1 MDLPIQDENWTQNLR
16 AYGEHRKEM
25 WNANNE
31 PCGIWEWFYDA
42 EKTRRK
48 AVLTFVDDYP
58 VYMTCW
64 YESGKMK
71 EQGRYKDGF
80 PRWDGWAIWS
90 ENGELVL
97 DEKEE
102 SGWNP
107 IDAGYVAF
115 AITFTVT
122 TIFNWLTKK

>member
-1 MDLPIQDENWTQNLR
+1 
-16 AYGEHRKEM
+16 M
-25 WNANNE
+25 WYL
-31 PCGIWEWFYDA
+31 EWFYDA

-48 AVLTFVDDYP
+48 AVLTFDDTYP

-71 EQGRYKDGF
+71 EQGRYKDGS
-80 PRWDGWAIWS
+80 PRWDGWTIWS

-97 DEKEE
+97 GEKEE
-102 SGWNP
+102 SWWNP

-115 AITFTVT
+115 AITFHDYNNFQLVDKKINPLSKSTQG
-122 TIFNWLTKK
+122 IFSVVLF

>member
-16 AYGEHRKEM
+16 DYGEHRKEM

-48 AVLTFVDDYP
+48 AKMVFDDDYP

-64 YESGKMK
+64 YENGAMK
-71 EQGRYKDGF
+71 EQGRYKDGS
-80 PRWDGWAIWS
+80 PRWDGWMD
-90 ENGELVL
+90 NLVR
-97 DEKEE
+97 K
-102 SGWNP
+102 WRTC
-107 IDAGYVAF
+107 A
-115 AITFTVT
+115 
-122 TIFNWLTKK
+122 W

>member
-31 PCGIWEWFYDA
+31 PCGIWEWF
-42 EKTRRK
+42 
-48 AVLTFVDDYP
+48 VDDYP

-64 YESGKMK
+64 YESGKVK

-80 PRWDGWAIWS
+80 PRWDGWTIWS

-97 DEKEE
+97 GEKEE

-107 IDAGYVAF
+107 IDAVYVAF

-122 TIFNWLTKK
+122 TMFNWLTQK

>member
-1 MDLPIQDENWTQNLR
+1 MALPIQDENWIQNLR

-48 AVLTFVDDYP
+48 AVLTFDDDYP

-64 YESGKMK
+64 NENGAMK
-71 EQGRYKDGF
+71 EQGRYKDGS
-80 PRWDGWAIWS
+80 PRWDGWTIWS

-97 DEKEE
+97 GEKEE
-102 SGWNP
+102 SWWNP

-115 AITFTVT
+115 AITFTIT